1 MTEICHTLLP
11 SSWGNP
17 ALGRFLCSE
26 DYRMVKFKIF
36 SSAITHTPNTKP
48 TCVLKDK

>member
-1 MTEICHTLLP
+1 MTEIFLTLLT

>member
-1 MTEICHTLLP
+1 MTEIFLTLLP